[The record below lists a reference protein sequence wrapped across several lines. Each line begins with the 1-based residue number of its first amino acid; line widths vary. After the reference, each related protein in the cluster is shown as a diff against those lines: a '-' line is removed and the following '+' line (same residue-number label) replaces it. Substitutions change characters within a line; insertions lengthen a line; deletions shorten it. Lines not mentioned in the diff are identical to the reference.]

1 MPEKELHS
9 GRAAS
14 DSDSKNLDKIN
25 EKSIGTGFSLFDRK
39 TSNRL
44 YPKCIISF
52 S

>member
-14 DSDSKNLDKIN
+14 DSDSKILDKIN
-25 EKSIGTGFSLFDRK
+25 EKSIGTGFSPFNKRQGK
-39 TSNRL
+39 RF